1 MTEAVLVEQ
10 SAGAKN
16 FHDRWRSITRSLWNG
31 VWSYDQSFDFAQQ
44 VVRNG
49 LTQAWYEGAK
59 KVGLAPADMTPEE
72 RIELERIIFGEF
84 THIDGFLA
92 AIDQGSKANG
102 GKLAP
107 LMKRADLWIGR
118 YEDVVSRAELTGR
131 DDPKLQWQYG
141 DTQHCDS
148 CLRLAGKTK
157 RASFWK
163 RAGVHP
169 RAPRNEM
176 LQCLGFNCQCVF
188 VPIDEKCTPG
198 PLPRLP

>member
-1 MTEAVLVEQ
+1 MTEVVLVEQ
-10 SAGAKN
+10 SAGASN
-16 FHDRWRSITRSLWNG
+16 YRSAFRSLTRAYWNQTI
-31 VWSYDQSFDFAQQ
+31 SYDQAWEWGELTI
-44 VVRNG
+44 RNG
-49 LTQAWYEGAK
+49 LAQAWREGAK
-59 KVGLAPADMTPEE
+59 QVGLTPTEMTPEE
-72 RIELERIIFGEF
+72 RIELERAIYNEF
-84 THIDGFLA
+84 THLAGFLD

-102 GKLAP
+102 GKLGP

-131 DDPKLQWQYG
+131 DDPKLQWIYG
-141 DTQHCDS
+141 DTEHCDS
-148 CLRLAGKTK
+148 CLSLHSRVK

-188 VPIDEKCTPG
+188 VPTDEKCTPG